1 MNTKTNTPNQPAFIN
16 PTDLVPG
23 QKIKQTVHL
32 TLTSYGCLMASNFKM
47 VNDIYIGEAVVEFT
61 VPEDFNAV
69 AQAVAA
75 VDRKI
80 ATITQE
86 AQTLLKPLRE
96 QKAQLLQ
103 ISYQGAE
110 ILDAVTDPL
119 YKGNHEQ
126 R

>member
-1 MNTKTNTPNQPAFIN
+1 MSTENNVNQVKYLDPAI
-16 PTDLVPG
+16 LVPG

-32 TLTSYGCLMASNFKM
+32 MVSSYGSISISTFKYQ
-47 VNDIYIGEAVVEFT
+47 DYIYIGEAEVEFT
-61 VPEDFNAV
+61 VPEGFNAV

-75 VDRKI
+75 IDNKI
-80 ATITQE
+80 EAIQDE
-86 AQTLLKPLRE
+86 AQKRLRPLRE

-103 ISYQGAE
+103 ISYAGAE
-110 ILDAVTDPL
+110 ILDAVKDPL